1 MFVPIVFLLLFS
13 GCVFKDGKYVQ
24 DNPVEEIA
32 EAVIDAGLGVDFDLT
47 PGSPE

>member
-1 MFVPIVFLLLFS
+1 VKKLFLLLLLS
-13 GCVFKDGKYVQ
+13 GCMFKGGQYVP